1 MVVKTFKETII
12 CIVIIVVIF
21 SLDIFTQKYTKNTT
35 NEITE
40 IFSELKQLALR
51 EDKEQMEKE
60 IVKLDDEWNKKHD
73 KLAYYIEH
81 DELEKVDTAIV
92 SAKSYI
98 ETEDYPSALAELDVG
113 KFVLEHIQRKYAFNL
128 VNIF

>member
-1 MVVKTFKETII
+1 MFRETII

-21 SLDIFTQKYTKNTT
+21 SLDIYTQRYTKKTT
-35 NEITE
+35 AEITE
-40 IFSELKQLALR
+40 IFSELKELALK
-51 EDKEQMEKE
+51 EEKEQIDNKIGELKN
-60 IVKLDDEWNKKHD
+60 KWNGKHD

-92 SAKSYI
+92 SAQSYI
-98 ETEDYPSALAELDVG
+98 ETEDYSSASAELDVG

-128 VNIF
+128 VNVF